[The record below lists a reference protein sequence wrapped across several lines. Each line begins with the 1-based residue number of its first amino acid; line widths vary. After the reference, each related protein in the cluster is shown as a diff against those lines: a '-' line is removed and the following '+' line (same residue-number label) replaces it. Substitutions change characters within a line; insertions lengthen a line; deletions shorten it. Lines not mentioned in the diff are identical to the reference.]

1 MQGKSKHT
9 EVLNVLVGEVAD
21 NVGRLSTGLLTSA
34 PCLVNHDTVCEGS
47 GEEGGAVAELGHAT
61 IIVHA
66 QPREG
71 VAGDADKK
79 GGMSVM
85 INISS
90 AYVRSNQ
97 DMSWRENRLFRH
109 SAPVRYRLAA
119 WATREGS
126 GTARQSRIMTY
137 PANQATRRRRQLA
150 ICAHDVSSNR

>member
-1 MQGKSKHT
+1 MQERSRHT

-21 NVGRLSTGLLTSA
+21 NVGRLSTGLLTGA

-47 GEEGGAVAELGHAT
+47 GEEGGAVAELGHTT

-71 VAGDADKK
+71 VAGDAEKK

-85 INISS
+85 INILS
-90 AYVRSNQ
+90 AYVRSSRN
-97 DMSWRENRLFRH
+97 MSWRENRLFRN

-119 WATREGS
+119 PCELCFILIESGRHEREAG
-126 GTARQSRIMTY
+126 QQ
-137 PANQATRRRRQLA
+137 ANRE
-150 ICAHDVSSNR
+150 S